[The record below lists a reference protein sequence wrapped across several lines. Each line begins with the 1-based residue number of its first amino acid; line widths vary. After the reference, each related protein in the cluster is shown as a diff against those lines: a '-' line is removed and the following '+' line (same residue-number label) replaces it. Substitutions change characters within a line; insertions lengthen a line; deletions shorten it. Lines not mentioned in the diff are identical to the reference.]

1 MKRLS
6 LTLLLIFIGTLA
18 ACVYGILHDQI
29 TYSISE
35 EFYTKIRFAQNEIPQ
50 SESWW
55 GVTKVAVLNTWKIGL
70 IISFTLSCTGLIH
83 PTNKALFKYTV
94 QAFFISMG
102 VAAVLTSIGYLNGLF
117 NQNALEKLPNTI
129 LHKDDFLLVQS
140 IHNFTYIGGLI
151 GMFVGIY
158 WQFYKRKFTS
168 TES

>member
-70 IISFTLSCTGLIH
+70 IISFTLS
-83 PTNKALFKYTV
+83 
-94 QAFFISMG
+94 
-102 VAAVLTSIGYLNGLF
+102 
-117 NQNALEKLPNTI
+117 
-129 LHKDDFLLVQS
+129 
-140 IHNFTYIGGLI
+140 
-151 GMFVGIY
+151 
-158 WQFYKRKFTS
+158 
-168 TES
+168 

>member
-1 MKRLS
+1 MRLP
-6 LTLLLIFIGTLA
+6 LTLTLIFAGTLS

-29 TYSISE
+29 TYTISE

-70 IISFTLSCTGLIH
+70 IISFTLSCMGLIH
-83 PTNKALFKYTV
+83 PTNKAFVKYTM

-102 VAAVLTSIGYLNGLF
+102 VAAILTALGYVNGIY
-117 NQNALEKLPNTI
+117 NHNALEKLPNTI
-129 LHKDDFLLVQS
+129 INKNDFLLVQS

-158 WQFYKRKFTS
+158 WQFYKRKLTK
-168 TES
+168 TEF